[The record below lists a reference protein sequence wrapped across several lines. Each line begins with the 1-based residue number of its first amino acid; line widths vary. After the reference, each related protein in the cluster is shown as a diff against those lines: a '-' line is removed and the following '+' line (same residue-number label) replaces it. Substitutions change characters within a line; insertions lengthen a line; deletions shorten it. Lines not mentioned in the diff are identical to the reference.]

1 MRVFW
6 YISKTKV
13 DTLTGDDRH
22 WTDRLGAHVR
32 FSLPLV
38 EVGVEATGPP
48 DRGLIGKLERLE
60 RRAKRD
66 AAVLSVGEIGS
77 EPPVLFRFEGWSAR
91 VVLTDEFWVAA
102 VDGSSAV
109 LLTGW
114 AGHAIGGAPGE
125 LGTISSSVNPMWAVQ
140 ELAEGTEN
148 EWTAA
153 NVSDAWATIFRDGTR
168 LLGADA
174 LPRTQG
180 LAVYAGWQRAVD
192 ENVARSGWTEPI
204 ERVVVGS
211 PIFVEQVATTAR
223 P

>member
-1 MRVFW
+1 
-6 YISKTKV
+6 
-13 DTLTGDDRH
+13 
-22 WTDRLGAHVR
+22 
-32 FSLPLV
+32 
-38 EVGVEATGPP
+38 
-48 DRGLIGKLERLE
+48 
-60 RRAKRD
+60 
-66 AAVLSVGEIGS
+66 
-77 EPPVLFRFEGWSAR
+77 
-91 VVLTDEFWVAA
+91 
-102 VDGSSAV
+102 
-109 LLTGW
+109 
-114 AGHAIGGAPGE
+114 